1 MRQNSRK
8 GSNNMRRHFPAIV
21 LILVLAVS
29 VSAVAQA
36 KKAEKAEKVKDPVC
50 GIMVDKNPALSYT
63 YKGETYYFC
72 SKTDEEKFKQAPE
85 KYAKK

>member
-8 GSNNMRRHFPAIV
+8 GNNNMRRSIPAIV
-21 LILVLAVS
+21 LVVLLAVS
-29 VSAVAQA
+29 VSALAQA
-36 KKAEKAEKVKDPVC
+36 KKAEKAEKAKDPVC

-72 SKTDEEKFKQAPE
+72 SKADEEKFRQAPE

>member
-1 MRQNSRK
+1 VSSQER
-8 GSNNMRRHFPAIV
+8 
-21 LILVLAVS
+21 S
-29 VSAVAQA
+29 VS
-36 KKAEKAEKVKDPVC
+36 KVKDPVC

-72 SKTDEEKFKQAPE
+72 SKADQEKFKEAPD